1 MGAWHMMQYGQV
13 FVVYPSRNRLV
24 QRILLP
30 ALAFAA
36 VIAAAP
42 TLVSTLLRT
51 QQNAG
56 LPAGSM
62 VLVSLALLCTLFL
75 FYRLLVPK
83 PALIID
89 NEGIVDNASAIVAGV
104 GMIHWSEIAAV
115 LLYGNAQQ
123 SYLVIVPHDLQTLQ
137 ARQNVVTRAFA
148 TIFTRTLPS
157 PISIPEWLLTMPAAE
172 VLAQI
177 RARYDAQIR
186 MHQIGVQIVD

>member
-1 MGAWHMMQYGQV
+1 MMQYGQV

-30 ALAFAA
+30 AIAFASI
-36 VIAAAP
+36 IAAAP
-42 TLVSTLLRT
+42 TLASTLLRT
-51 QQNAG
+51 QSGMQI
-56 LPAGSM
+56 PAGSL
-62 VLVSLALLCTLFL
+62 VLVSLVLLCMLFL

-89 NEGIVDNASAIVAGV
+89 NEGIVDNASAIVAGA
-104 GMIHWSEIAAV
+104 GMIRWNEIAAV
-115 LLYGNAQQ
+115 LLYGAAQQ
-123 SYLVIVPHDLQTLQ
+123 SYLVIVPHDMQALY
-137 ARQNVVTRAFA
+137 ARQNMLARAFA
-148 TIFTRTLPS
+148 AIFTRTLPS

>member
-30 ALAFAA
+30 ALAFASLI
-36 VIAAAP
+36 VAAP
-42 TLVSTLLRT
+42 TFVSTLLRT
-51 QQNAG
+51 PQSG
-56 LPAGSM
+56 GMPAGSL
-62 VLVSLALLCTLFL
+62 VLVSLALLCMLFL

-104 GMIHWSEIAAV
+104 GMIRWSEIAAV
-115 LLYGNAQQ
+115 LLYGNTQQ
-123 SYLVIVPHDLQTLQ
+123 SYLVIVPHDMQTLETRRN
-137 ARQNVVTRAFA
+137 ALTRAFA
-148 TIFTRTLPS
+148 AIFTRTLPS